1 MSLTMWFR
9 EDLARVLLAGVVL
22 AIEGA
27 QAQGCTNVEHVN
39 GILAM
44 AKHQALAVGV
54 AWPELVR
61 DAHQALG
68 DDLARLLDGATRAL
82 PLEHE

>member
-1 MSLTMWFR
+1 MSVTIWFR
-9 EDLARVLLAGVVL
+9 EDIARVLLAGVVL

-27 QAQGCTNVEHVN
+27 QAHGGGNVEHVS

-61 DAHQALG
+61 DAHRALG
-68 DDLARLLDGATRAL
+68 DNLAGLLEGAMGAL